1 MSWLIQ
7 KIYKFA
13 ECSLEHLPKK
23 KNNHGKILNAI
34 SSNVI
39 FSVLQLLLTRRRIW
53 LPSIS
58 FLNLSDLQK
67 LKLRL
72 QKIAPRPFVTVSLSF
87 YFFISPFPRILAPP
101 PLIFFS
107 RNVKCTFKL
116 FWRVFN
122 LNKALMRIMFYFCRD
137 LRKWK
142 KFSDDL
148 GKIKSKH
155 FEKQKKKKQKL
166 NV

>member
-1 MSWLIQ
+1 M
-7 KIYKFA
+7 
-13 ECSLEHLPKK
+13 
-23 KNNHGKILNAI
+23 
-34 SSNVI
+34 
-39 FSVLQLLLTRRRIW
+39 
-53 LPSIS
+53 
-58 FLNLSDLQK
+58 QK

-155 FEKQKKKKQKL
+155 FEKQKKTKIKCINLKEKINCIRTFWSLKRATTTLFFIFFLFVSFRKPENDVISWTAQTFL
-166 NV
+166 TSTFALITRRLMNV